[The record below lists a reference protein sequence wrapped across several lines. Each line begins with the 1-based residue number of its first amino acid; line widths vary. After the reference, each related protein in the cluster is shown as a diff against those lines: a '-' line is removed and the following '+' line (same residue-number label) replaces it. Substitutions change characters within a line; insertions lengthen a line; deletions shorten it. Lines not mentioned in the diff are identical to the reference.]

1 MSVNTSDRAPARSRA
16 ATRERILASGTA
28 LFAERGLHDVTSHDI
43 ASDAGVAAGTFY
55 LHFPDKQT
63 LFREIVFQAVAEL
76 RQGLQEARAAGRGVE
91 QVVRMQAEVLLSF
104 AEQRADLVRI
114 LFGRDSEARGLGA
127 DVLDHLAEGA
137 RERVAAD
144 QRQGTTPGSV
154 DADVAA
160 QAIVGMWSRVLAW
173 WVEDPSRAGREQ
185 LIDTLTTFE
194 LSGVFPVRARSAVD
208 ARSD

>member
-1 MSVNTSDRAPARSRA
+1 MTVSSNDRAPARSRA
-16 ATRERILASGTA
+16 ATRERILASGTS
-28 LFAERGLHDVTSHDI
+28 LFADRGLHEVTTHDI

-63 LFREIVFQAVAEL
+63 LFREIVFQAVGEL
-76 RQGLQEARAAGRGVE
+76 RQGLQDARGAARGVE
-91 QVVRMQAEVLLSF
+91 QVVRAQADVLLSF

-137 RERVAAD
+137 RERIAD
-144 QRQGTTPGSV
+144 DLKRGRTPGSV
-154 DADVAA
+154 DPDVAA
-160 QAIVGMWSRVLAW
+160 QAIVGMWSHVLAW
-173 WVEDPSRAGREQ
+173 WVEDTSRATREQ

-194 LSGVFPVRARSAVD
+194 LSGVFPVE